1 MSGSGEV
8 TAGEIERRDGV
19 ATQGR
24 RRLRR
29 PSGEAPPLPH
39 DAGWKR
45 WLWPSVGVIL
55 LGSVLGTAMAL
66 EPLPQ
71 DVSILRW
78 AQGLRTSLNVDVA
91 KAIDVL
97 ATPAVVL
104 ALRIAVLIVLASF
117 KRFRHLVVAL
127 VTWAA
132 LDLVVTFVRVPL
144 DAPSTLVPPIPSVAA
159 RGFPVFYFPGA
170 GTVALSITLFVMVY
184 ALVPAGKLRSR
195 LRLGAVAL
203 LIVVA
208 CARVLLADAY
218 PSAAFYSILLAA
230 TVGFVV
236 FKWLCPD
243 ESFPVS
249 YRRGG
254 NAAHL
259 NLGGERGRAI
269 RAAMRDQLGIE
280 VTDVKAFGDEG
291 SGGSTPLLMTTE
303 DATQL
308 FGKILATSHLRADR
322 WYRIGRTIMYGQME
336 DEAPFG
342 SVRRLI
348 DYEDYALR
356 LLDDYGF
363 RVAKTYGT
371 VELTPNREYLLPTE
385 FFAGSETLGHATLD
399 DTVIDEGLALVRHL
413 WDAGLAHRDIKPAN
427 LLKLD
432 GHLQLI
438 DVSGLEI
445 RPSPWRQ
452 AVDLANMML
461 VMALKSDP
469 ARVYEIALRYFT
481 PEEVG
486 EAFACA
492 VGMAIPTELQRYIK
506 EDGRDLLEEF
516 KRIAPTYPAISIQR
530 WSARRVALTAAA
542 LAVLVFVVGASISA
556 LGSEV
561 W

>member
-8 TAGEIERRDGV
+8 TASEVERLAGI

-24 RRLRR
+24 RHLRR

-45 WLWPSVGVIL
+45 WLWPSVGVI
-55 LGSVLGTAMAL
+55 VLGAVLGAAMAL

-71 DVSILRW
+71 DVSVLRW
-78 AQGLRTSLNVDVA
+78 AAARRTSLNVDIA
-91 KAIDVL
+91 KAIDLFV
-97 ATPAVVL
+97 TPAAVL
-104 ALRIAVLIVLASF
+104 ILRIAILLVLASF
-117 KRFRHLVVAL
+117 KRFRHVVVAL
-127 VTWAA
+127 LTWAA
-132 LDLVVTFVRVPL
+132 LDLVVSFVRVGPL
-144 DAPSTLVPPIPSVAA
+144 DPPSTLTPPITSVAA
-159 RGFPVFYFPGA
+159 RGFPVFYFPGSA
-170 GTVALSITLFVMVY
+170 TVALGITIFVMVY
-184 ALVPAGKLRSR
+184 ALVPVGRARAR
-195 LRLGAVAL
+195 LRWGAVGL
-203 LIVVA
+203 LVVVA
-208 CARVLLADAY
+208 CARILLADAY

-230 TVGFVV
+230 TVAFVV

-259 NLGGERGRAI
+259 DLGGARGRAI

-280 VTDVKAFGDEG
+280 VTDVRAFGDEG

-303 DATQL
+303 DGTQL

-363 RVAKTYGT
+363 RVAKTYGA

-385 FFAGSETLGHATLD
+385 FFAGSETLGHADID
-399 DTVIDEGLALVRHL
+399 DTMIDEGLALVHHL

-427 LLKLD
+427 LLKID

-461 VMALKSDP
+461 VMALKSD
-469 ARVYEIALRYFT
+469 AAHVYEIALRSFT

-492 VGMAIPTELQRYIK
+492 IGMAIPTELQRYIK
-506 EDGRDLLEEF
+506 EDGRDLIGEF
-516 KRIAPTYPAISIQR
+516 KRLAPTYPAISIQR
-530 WSARRVALTAAA
+530 WSVRRIALTAAA
-542 LAVLVFVVGASISA
+542 LGALLFVVGASIAA
-556 LGSEV
+556 LVSEV
-561 W
+561 